1 MVFIVTVK
9 KRKTWSVE
17 KDGYIPCSLSIM
29 FQGSAQSPP
38 SNKMSHSVSPSGKP
52 LVKTSRE
59 MVLNTEEPAITV
71 DVGSTIKTVQGVNV
85 TINCQ
90 VAGKRS
96 IHLFIHLFRY

>member
-1 MVFIVTVK
+1 M
-9 KRKTWSVE
+9 E

-59 MVLNTEEPAITV
+59 MVLNTEEPAITI